1 MVIAGAGSGRAP
13 GPPCV
18 AKAVVAAAIAAT
30 GPCRYPVTGDLGALR
45 LRANWQYV
53 PRPRAI
59 VAKPEI
65 ALDEHVFVTTQM
77 NPRFRRYKE
86 GPNPPLNSTCP
97 FCGPSIA
104 PILPSSR
111 AKSPTVS
118 QSHRPSS
125 QDDFDVPACQY
136 PHHGRPTQS
145 SAYDPAETGR
155 AADTHLTSND
165 CNSYSFAKSAV
176 ELFKKRS

>member
-1 MVIAGAGSGRAP
+1 MIAGAGSGRAP

-18 AKAVVAAAIAAT
+18 AKAVAAAAIAAT

-86 GPNPPLNSTCP
+86 GPNPSAQLNVSFLWSVNRTDSPVQPRQITDRFPKVTDPVPKTTLMYQHANTRTTADPLK
-97 FCGPSIA
+97 A
-104 PILPSSR
+104 PRTIPP
-111 AKSPTVS
+111 KPGEPPT
-118 QSHRPSS
+118 
-125 QDDFDVPACQY
+125 
-136 PHHGRPTQS
+136 
-145 SAYDPAETGR
+145 
-155 AADTHLTSND
+155 LI
-165 CNSYSFAKSAV
+165 
-176 ELFKKRS
+176 